1 MPSGPTELVSF
12 TVTDS
17 QDTIRIN
24 YEGSPIQGDTIS
36 YSATNGYNGQ
46 VWLPRPDSRDKAKV
60 TAAVRDDL
68 QKVIAA
74 MRVSGTVRR

>member
-1 MPSGPTELVSF
+1 MPTRPAEVVGF

-17 QDTIRIN
+17 RDTIRID
-24 YEGSPIQGDTIS
+24 YEGSPIQGDTIG

-60 TAAVRDDL
+60 IAAARDDL
-68 QKVIAA
+68 QRVIAA